1 MRKLLLFPGAFVV
14 LALSGAALSSCG
26 GDDVAAAEV
35 LKSDA
40 PRAAADSAA
49 IDGSASAL
57 DLFAADLY
65 DQLSTEGGNLVFS
78 PYSAAI
84 ALAMTRAGA
93 AGETLT
99 QMSDVLHADEA
110 GDLDAGLNAIDQ
122 ALAARPGEYQWADK
136 KVTLELATANQLF
149 GQVDYPFDDVFLDRL
164 ASQYGAGMRLVDY
177 MKKTEAA
184 RESINAWVSDR
195 TKERIPELIAEG
207 VLTKDTHLVLTNA
220 IYLKAPW
227 KTRFGA
233 DFTKEEPFTR
243 LDGSTVQA
251 QLMHQ
256 SLQYRYAKGDGF
268 EAVELPYIDGSLAM
282 LVVVP
287 DQGAFETVE
296 SGFGA
301 DSLGATVAALKP
313 VQVELGFPK
322 FTFRTQARLKD
333 ALIAMGMPIAFDRDL
348 ADFSGMSPLGE
359 DMFIQ
364 DVVHEAFIAVDEDG
378 TEAAAATAVIA
389 GATSAPMDV
398 VRLTVDRPFLFFIR
412 DNDTGAV
419 LFMGRVVDPAAE

>member
-14 LALSGAALSSCG
+14 LALSGAALSSCVRT
-26 GDDVAAAEV
+26 DVAAADV
-35 LKSDA
+35 LKSDIARA
-40 PRAAADSAA
+40 PADSAA
-49 IDGSASAL
+49 IESSATAL
-57 DLFAADLY
+57 DGFAADLY
-65 DQLSTEGGNLVFS
+65 DQLSTEDGNLVFS

-122 ALAARPGEYQWADK
+122 ALAKRPGEYQWADK
-136 KVTLELATANQLF
+136 KVMLELATANQLF

-164 ASQYGAGMRLVDY
+164 ASQYGAGMLLVDY
-177 MKKTEAA
+177 TKRQAA
-184 RESINAWVSDR
+184 RESINNWVSDQTR
-195 TKERIPELIAEG
+195 RRIPELIAEG
-207 VLTKDTHLVLTNA
+207 VLTKGTRLVLTNA

-233 DFTKEEPFTR
+233 DFTKEEPFMR

-251 QLMHQ
+251 QMMHQ
-256 SLQYRYAKGDGF
+256 SLQFRYAKGEGF
-268 EAVELPYIDGSLAM
+268 QAVELPYIDGSLAM

-287 DQGAFETVE
+287 DAGNFEGVE
-296 SGFGA
+296 ANFDA
-301 DSLGATVAALKP
+301 DALATTVAALKP
-313 VQVELGFPK
+313 EQVELGFPK

-348 ADFSGMSPLGE
+348 ADFSGMSP
-359 DMFIQ
+359 
-364 DVVHEAFIAVDEDG
+364 
-378 TEAAAATAVIA
+378 
-389 GATSAPMDV
+389 
-398 VRLTVDRPFLFFIR
+398 
-412 DNDTGAV
+412 
-419 LFMGRVVDPAAE
+419 